1 MGDDVKNRGQR
12 RRWDGGYKHRQR
24 DGKDL
29 FIIEK
34 QVGKKRFHISTRCH
48 SETAAYEHLKRFQ
61 ADPWAYEAE
70 MKVGREPDAT
80 LRLTDELVSE
90 FGEWLLARD
99 RPTTPKYAAEI
110 EARLLDWVE
119 ELGGN
124 DLRRLELGKLKA
136 ALAKKRGRQHRII
149 ALKSFCSWLRT
160 EKHLLDRRDDVT
172 LDLLVPQAVPEKHKR
187 RKAVPFE
194 HVKSAMTY
202 LAPAYR
208 DCLLL
213 LSHTGWHVSEL
224 ERFIRD
230 TESGIADG
238 RGEVLGVLQV
248 LHKTGATTR
257 TPILVAG
264 ALEAAKRLKE
274 RKEVP
279 RKMNSTLRAACRLAG
294 VAEFTFG
301 VMRHSVAT
309 WAVEAG
315 TPVEVV
321 AEFLNHKSKKTTE
334 TFYVD
339 LAVPTRTVRLP
350 EFT

>member
-1 MGDDVKNRGQR
+1 MGKTPGEDKGSRE
-12 RRWDGGYKHRQR
+12 RWDGGYIHRQR
-24 DGKDL
+24 DKKQL

-48 SETAAYEHLKRFQ
+48 SYTAAHEHLKRFQ
-61 ADPWAYEAE
+61 ADPWAYEEE
-70 MKVGREPDAT
+70 MTNGRDTRTFA
-80 LRLTDELVSE
+80 LTDELVEE
-90 FGEWLLARD
+90 FGAWLLARD
-99 RPTTPKYAAEI
+99 RPTTEKYAAEM

-119 ELGGN
+119 DLNGA
-124 DLRRLELGKLKA
+124 DLRHLDLAKLKA
-136 ALAKKRGRQHRII
+136 ALAKRRGRQHRII
-149 ALKSFCSWLRT
+149 ALKTLCTWLRT

-194 HVKSAMTY
+194 SVKAALKH

-208 DCLLL
+208 DCLVL

-224 ERFIRD
+224 ERFARD
-230 TESGIADG
+230 EESEVSVG
-238 RGEVLGVLQV
+238 RGEVLAVLQV
-248 LHKTGATTR
+248 LHKSRDTTR
-257 TPILVAG
+257 TPILNQDV
-264 ALEAAKRLKE
+264 LDAAKRLRTRREIPRRLNATLKNACVLA
-274 RKEVP
+274 EVTP
-279 RKMNSTLRAACRLAG
+279 
-294 VAEFTFG
+294 FTFG

-321 AEFLNHKSKKTTE
+321 AEFLNHRSKKTTE

-339 LAVPTRTVRLP
+339 LAVPTRTIRLP
-350 EFT
+350 SLT